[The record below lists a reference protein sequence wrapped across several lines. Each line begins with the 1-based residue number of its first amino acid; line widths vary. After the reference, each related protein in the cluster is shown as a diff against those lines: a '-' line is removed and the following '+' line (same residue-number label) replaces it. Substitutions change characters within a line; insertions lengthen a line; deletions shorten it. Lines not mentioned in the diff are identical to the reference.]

1 VGSPF
6 TQGDVDAGAKVVV
19 LGQTVVERLF
29 GRSANPV
36 GQTVRI
42 GKSPF
47 SVVGV
52 LARKGQSP
60 TGQDYDDAAFIP
72 MTTFAQRIQGG
83 LGKYLTGSI
92 FVQATGSD
100 TTQRALSDV

>member
-1 VGSPF
+1 MASGQAF
-6 TQGDVDAGAKVVV
+6 TQSDVDAGAKAVI

-52 LARKGQSP
+52 LERFEVWSP
-60 TGQDYDDAAFIP
+60 DAWASFLRESEHLLDDVTGLP
-72 MTTFAQRIQGG
+72 STS
-83 LGKYLTGSI
+83 K
-92 FVQATGSD
+92 V
-100 TTQRALSDV
+100 